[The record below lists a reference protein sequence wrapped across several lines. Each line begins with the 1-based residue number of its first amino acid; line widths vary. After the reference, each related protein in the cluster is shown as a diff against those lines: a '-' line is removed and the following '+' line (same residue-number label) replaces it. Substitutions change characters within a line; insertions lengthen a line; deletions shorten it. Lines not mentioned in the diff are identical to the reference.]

1 MASLIP
7 LQGGDAPEQ
16 EMGLGM
22 EVVKAM
28 RKREPFSLLSLS
40 FCLEEWKEKERGP
53 FFFCDRTGMAWQK
66 RGDVLRG
73 PKREDVSL

>member
-7 LQGGDAPEQ
+7 LQGGDAPEE

-28 RKREPFSLLSLS
+28 RKREPFSLLSFFLS
-40 FCLEEWKEKERGP
+40 RRVEGER
-53 FFFCDRTGMAWQK
+53 K
-66 RGDVLRG
+66 RSFLF
-73 PKREDVSL
+73 L

>member
-7 LQGGDAPEQ
+7 LQGGDAPEE

-40 FCLEEWKEKERGP
+40 LF
-53 FFFCDRTGMAWQK
+53 
-66 RGDVLRG
+66 V
-73 PKREDVSL
+73 